1 MLKAVHLKL
10 IVPALM
16 AIMLASM
23 LIVFSANHANAATLK
38 LTAARTSVAASNKSL
53 TLSWNA
59 IKGSAGYRVSWRSHA
74 MKAGKPT
81 AAWAKQWSGLKRI
94 KTSVRAYKASGL
106 INGRKYQI
114 RLESKTK
121 ANKPR
126 WTVKSTLTATP
137 NPTAPEAPTNVIG
150 VAGDGQV
157 TVSWKDPSNNGGSVI
172 TSYRVVASTT
182 NSTGQSCTAQ
192 GQAASAC
199 TVTGLANEIP
209 YTFIVTAINGVGER
223 PSIAS
228 APVTPYSV
236 LGAPTNVTA
245 LAGNT
250 SAEVSWAAPANNGG
264 SAITGYKV
272 TTVGGGGGCTT
283 TTLSCTVVALSN
295 GADYA
300 FTVRVA
306 NARGNFAASVASSL
320 VRPFGLPGAPTN
332 VTASAGNT
340 SAEVSWSAPA
350 DNGGSAITGYTVTT
364 VGGGGGCTT
373 TTLSCTVFA
382 LSNGADYAFTVRA
395 ANARGN
401 SAASVASSL
410 VRPFG
415 LPGAPTNV
423 TASAG
428 NTSAEVSWAA
438 PADNG
443 GSVIIGYT
451 VIASTGGA
459 KITKS
464 CSSSPCTV
472 SSLSN
477 VTAYTF
483 TVKATN
489 ARGDSAES
497 TDSNA
502 VIPLSFGV
510 QPDNPDLPTGNSP
523 LRPESLFAELL
534 PQLIATPA
542 VNAPDLTEASG
553 LAESALNPGVYWT
566 HNDSGDR
573 ARLFAIDAATGAL
586 RATFELP
593 GVTATDWEDLAIA
606 PDADGNDAFYIAD
619 IGDNG
624 AARSSVKIYRTA
636 EPALPAAG
644 GPAVTINAGAVS
656 SQRLTYPGGPRD
668 AESLAVGADGALTI
682 ISKREAQV
690 GVYRLPAPQFNGGI
704 SVLSSVGQLPLTWVV
719 GASASQ
725 DGSFVLIK
733 TSSSVL
739 GYAIASDESVAEALV
754 RGGGGENLPYSAEP
768 QGESVAAALAGR
780 GHATISEGIS
790 QPLQQWRW

>member
-10 IVPALM
+10 IVPVLM
-16 AIMLASM
+16 ATMLASM

-38 LTAARTSVAASNKSL
+38 LTAARASVAASHNSL

-106 INGRKYQI
+106 INGREYQI
-114 RLESKTK
+114 RLEWKTK

-209 YTFIVTAINGVGER
+209 YTFIVTAIKGVGER

-236 LGAPTNVTA
+236 L
-245 LAGNT
+245 
-250 SAEVSWAAPANNGG
+250 
-264 SAITGYKV
+264 
-272 TTVGGGGGCTT
+272 
-283 TTLSCTVVALSN
+283 
-295 GADYA
+295 
-300 FTVRVA
+300 
-306 NARGNFAASVASSL
+306 
-320 VRPFGLPGAPTN
+320 GAPTN

-364 VGGGGGCTT
+364 AGGGGGCTT
-373 TTLSCTVFA
+373 TTLSCTVVA

-401 SAASVASSL
+401 SAASAASSL

-428 NTSAEVSWAA
+428 SNSAVISWAA
-438 PADNG
+438 PSDNG
-443 GSVIIGYT
+443 GSVITGYT
-451 VIASTGGA
+451 VTAATGGA

-464 CSSSPCTV
+464 CSSSPCTF

-477 VTAYTF
+477 VTSYTF

-497 TDSNA
+497 TDSSA

-606 PDADGNDAFYIAD
+606 PDANGNEAFYIGD
-619 IGDNG
+619 IGDNRAG
-624 AARSSVKIYRTA
+624 RSSVKIYRTA

-644 GPAVTINAGAVS
+644 GSAVTINAGAVS

>member
-1 MLKAVHLKL
+1 M
-10 IVPALM
+10 
-16 AIMLASM
+16 
-23 LIVFSANHANAATLK
+23 
-38 LTAARTSVAASNKSL
+38 
-53 TLSWNA
+53 
-59 IKGSAGYRVSWRSHA
+59 
-74 MKAGKPT
+74 
-81 AAWAKQWSGLKRI
+81 
-94 KTSVRAYKASGL
+94 
-106 INGRKYQI
+106 
-114 RLESKTK
+114 
-121 ANKPR
+121 
-126 WTVKSTLTATP
+126 
-137 NPTAPEAPTNVIG
+137 
-150 VAGDGQV
+150 
-157 TVSWKDPSNNGGSVI
+157 
-172 TSYRVVASTT
+172 
-182 NSTGQSCTAQ
+182 
-192 GQAASAC
+192 
-199 TVTGLANEIP
+199 
-209 YTFIVTAINGVGER
+209 
-223 PSIAS
+223 
-228 APVTPYSV
+228 
-236 LGAPTNVTA
+236 
-245 LAGNT
+245 
-250 SAEVSWAAPANNGG
+250 
-264 SAITGYKV
+264 
-272 TTVGGGGGCTT
+272 
-283 TTLSCTVVALSN
+283 
-295 GADYA
+295 
-300 FTVRVA
+300 
-306 NARGNFAASVASSL
+306 
-320 VRPFGLPGAPTN
+320 
-332 VTASAGNT
+332 
-340 SAEVSWSAPA
+340 
-350 DNGGSAITGYTVTT
+350 
-364 VGGGGGCTT
+364 
-373 TTLSCTVFA
+373 
-382 LSNGADYAFTVRA
+382 
-395 ANARGN
+395 
-401 SAASVASSL
+401 
-410 VRPFG
+410 
-415 LPGAPTNV
+415 
-423 TASAG
+423 
-428 NTSAEVSWAA
+428 
-438 PADNG
+438 
-443 GSVIIGYT
+443 
-451 VIASTGGA
+451 IASTGGA

>member
-300 FTVRVA
+300 LTVR
-306 NARGNFAASVASSL
+306 G
-320 VRPFGLPGAPTN
+320 
-332 VTASAGNT
+332 
-340 SAEVSWSAPA
+340 
-350 DNGGSAITGYTVTT
+350 
-364 VGGGGGCTT
+364 
-373 TTLSCTVFA
+373 
-382 LSNGADYAFTVRA
+382 

>member
-10 IVPALM
+10 RVPVLM
-16 AIMLASM
+16 ATMLASM

-38 LTAARTSVAASNKSL
+38 LTAARASVAASHNSL

-59 IKGSAGYRVSWRSHA
+59 IKGAAGYRVSWRSHV
-74 MKAGKPT
+74 MKGGKPT

-106 INGRKYQI
+106 INGREYQI
-114 RLESKTK
+114 RLEWKTK

-245 LAGNT
+245 SAGNT
-250 SAEVSWAAPANNGG
+250 SAEVSWSAPADNGG
-264 SAITGYKV
+264 SAITGYTV
-272 TTVGGGGGCTT
+272 TTAGGGGGCTT

-300 FTVRVA
+300 FTVRAA
-306 NARGNFAASVASSL
+306 NARGNSAASAASSL

-332 VTASAGNT
+332 VTASAGSN
-340 SAEVSWSAPA
+340 SAVISWAAPS
-350 DNGGSAITGYTVTT
+350 DNGGSVITGYTVT
-364 VGGGGGCTT
+364 
-373 TTLSCTVFA
+373 
-382 LSNGADYAFTVRA
+382 A
-395 ANARGN
+395 A
-401 SAASVASSL
+401 
-410 VRPFG
+410 
-415 LPGAPTNV
+415 
-423 TASAG
+423 
-428 NTSAEVSWAA
+428 
-438 PADNG
+438 
-443 GSVIIGYT
+443 
-451 VIASTGGA
+451 TGGA

-464 CSSSPCTV
+464 CSSSPCTF

-477 VTAYTF
+477 VTSYTF

-497 TDSNA
+497 TDSSA

-606 PDADGNDAFYIAD
+606 PDANGNEAFYIGD
-619 IGDNG
+619 IGDNRAG
-624 AARSSVKIYRTA
+624 RSSVKIYRTA

-644 GPAVTINAGAVS
+644 GSAVTINAGAVS